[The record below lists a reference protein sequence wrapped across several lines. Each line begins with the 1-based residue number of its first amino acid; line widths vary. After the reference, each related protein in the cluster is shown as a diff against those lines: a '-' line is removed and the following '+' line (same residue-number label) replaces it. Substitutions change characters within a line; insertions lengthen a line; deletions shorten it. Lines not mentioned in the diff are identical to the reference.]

1 MLPEPGQRAPPSLPA
16 SSPPADEM
24 GLGKTLQTISLLSY
38 LKFERGVEVG
48 QRAAQ
53 HVLPARPV
61 GPLAAGC
68 WQERKSLPGTRP
80 SMRGI

>member
-24 GLGKTLQTISLLSY
+24 GLGKTLQAISLLSF

-48 QRAAQ
+48 QRAAR
-53 HVLPARPV
+53 HLLPARPV
-61 GPLAAGC
+61 GPAGC

-80 SMRGI
+80 SMRSI